1 MIVLVV
7 DVVVYEWVKI
17 WLRNFLLEMSDCD
30 VVEWMVLVCGLLYYL
45 GISLCVDVDL
55 LFKDNIIY
63 CFLWFFLLN

>member
-1 MIVLVV
+1 
-7 DVVVYEWVKI
+7 
-17 WLRNFLLEMSDCD
+17 MSDCD

>member
-7 DVVVYEWVKI
+7 DVVVYEWMKI

-55 LFKDNIIY
+55 
-63 CFLWFFLLN
+63 